1 MEITKREILFS
12 TIIFTT
18 MIGLG
23 ILISNPI
30 TSGLTQRALEIS
42 SAATAK
48 DSLKFGYFKRTN
60 VGLFLAEGELEA
72 LNPVSISDIPG
83 EFLEIE
89 KSKEKYTKHVHVHTT
104 TDGKGHTRT
113 YTTVEHSWDRQGKSE
128 EWKCDS
134 IVFLGERFELRDINF
149 HYSPKLDTIIYEVP
163 RRFGAN
169 VGDIRYVYRTWPRT
183 TPGLMTGEANERN
196 WERLKF
202 TKDETIQKKQ
212 ERAEHN
218 IRTVPWMFWIFWVL
232 LTAGAITLFY
242 YFENNWL
249 EDDNTRTIKETY

>member
-89 KSKEKYTKHVHVHTT
+89 KSKEKYTTHTHHHS
-104 TDGKGHTRT
+104 DGKRHW
-113 YTTVEHSWDRQGKSE
+113 TTVSHSWDKQGRSE
-128 EWKCDS
+128 TWRCDS